1 MFLCY
6 NISVSISHLSVANK
20 ALFIEGRIFA
30 FSYYKVIM
38 NSYYSVLGVGKNAT
52 EKDLKKSYRTKLL
65 LLHPDKQNQRKDNN
79 RPLRGTVDNLQLV
92 REAYQIL
99 IDPIKRANYDK
110 SLNTK
115 SGNNNLGAELASG
128 LETVS
133 LDDFD
138 FNEDSVMWLRDCPRC
153 NSKKS
158 FEISENDLVKNI
170 SLCEG
175 IPDDFD
181 GAYNLV
187 IQCNSCSLWLRV
199 KYYDLD
205 EDDE

>member
-1 MFLCY
+1 MC
-6 NISVSISHLSVANK
+6 
-20 ALFIEGRIFA
+20 
-30 FSYYKVIM
+30 
-38 NSYYSVLGVGKNAT
+38 SYYSVLGVEKNAT

-79 RPLRGTVDNLQLV
+79 RPLRGTVDNLQFV

-110 SLNTK
+110 SLNTR